1 MNTSSIDKFAAINNL
16 FNERG
21 AELIELNRQHQFETI
36 DLMRS
41 LPTYSS
47 DESLSQY
54 FELYKTIDFAKL
66 ADALHLVTH
75 YGVVS
80 QNRLNNS
87 LSEKEIAK
95 LISRKLQADEYLSAH
110 SLTRFDDRLDEG
122 YPEPVSLKDKS
133 KWYTV
138 ASRFLTNAFKTAKV
152 QINRLSGKLYFTNLD
167 GERVYI
173 EGFSKSSFVNFL
185 EIALHTS
192 KIFDYQIDW
201 TNELLTKYVSHL
213 LESDEF
219 STDSITNDIIQFNDC
234 YVENGEF
241 IKGRYQYIP
250 RFYINFEVYD
260 IVKKRKTF
268 EQIEELDEFL
278 LHLSDYDLDTVKVFL
293 SRMSTFLLNSDK
305 LKTNFSATI
314 NVLYGASGENGKSL
328 FLSIFKQ
335 IFDSN
340 DIMYA
345 GLRDFNN
352 KNYLLPDMCQS
363 LLVLDEDA
371 ADLQLDSA
379 ATSAIK
385 QFTHGQSMRV
395 RSIYEKTRTLRPR
408 AMIIACTNH
417 MPTAVDKSEGFNRRF
432 SIFTQTSKL
441 INRDHSRSDE
451 WFDSIRSD
459 KSVQYLLSL
468 LILAHLDNMER
479 GRLLEN
485 SARMKEINED
495 FVQKNDSAV
504 MYVRSVGLK
513 EIVGKPVK
521 IVRENYEKWCES
533 NGVTALKS
541 KFNTTLESKFNLKAK
556 TVNPTNLTID
566 QSDLLVAGLASSSV
580 RAWVHVD
587 KDIHQKYVDL
597 FKDQSEDLYQIDL
610 ASSERRI
617 VDSVID
623 ALENSDQ
630 IVNYSEDYVKRKI
643 SILMSEELEERTVRI
658 SNLICSRLKKSYRYE
673 MFSAKDL
680 TESEYEKYISIAKN
694 NKSLASALK
703 DARRQVLIFR
713 DKKDSTD
720 EKNKSNS

>member
-1 MNTSSIDKFAAINNL
+1 MTTSSIRKFATINNV

-21 AELIELNRQHQFETI
+21 AELVELNRQPQFETI
-36 DLMRS
+36 ELMRS

-54 FELYKTIDFAKL
+54 FELYKTIDFAKMS
-66 ADALHLVTH
+66 DALHLVTH
-75 YGVVS
+75 YGAVS
-80 QNRLNNS
+80 QNRLNNAS
-87 LSEKEIAK
+87 SEKEAGQ
-95 LISRKLQADEYLSAH
+95 LMMRKLKADEYLSAH

-122 YPEPVSLKDKS
+122 YPEPISLKDKS

-138 ASRFLTNAFKTAKV
+138 ASKFLTNAFKAAKV
-152 QINRLSGKLYFTNLD
+152 QINRLSGKLYFTNLK

-173 EGFSKSSFVNFL
+173 EGFSKSSFISFL
-185 EIALHTS
+185 GIALHTS

-201 TNELLTKYVSHL
+201 TSDLLTKYVTFMIEDDL
-213 LESDEF
+213 F
-219 STDSITNDIIQFNDC
+219 STDSIANDIIQFNDC
-234 YVENGEF
+234 YVKDGIF
-241 IKGRYQYIP
+241 IKGRYDFIP
-250 RFYINFEVYD
+250 RFYINFEVYE

-268 EQIEELDEFL
+268 DQIAELDEFL
-278 LHLSDYDLDTVKVFL
+278 LHLSDYDRDTVKVFL
-293 SRMSTFLLNSDK
+293 SRMSTFLLNSEK

-371 ADLQLDSA
+371 ADLQLDSVS
-379 ATSAIK
+379 TSAIK

-395 RSIYEKTRTLRPR
+395 RSIYEKTKTLRPR

-417 MPTAVDKSEGFNRRF
+417 MPTAVDKSDGFNRRF

-451 WFDSIRSD
+451 WFNALRSD
-459 KSVQYLLSL
+459 DTIKYLLSL
-468 LILAHLDNMER
+468 LILAHLENMSR

-495 FVQKNDSAV
+495 FVEKNDSAV

-521 IVRENYEKWCES
+521 IVRENYEKWCGS

-556 TVNPTNLTID
+556 TVNPANLTID

-610 ASSERRI
+610 SSSERTI
-617 VDSVID
+617 VDAILD
-623 ALENSDQ
+623 ALENSNQ
-630 IVNYSEDYVKRKI
+630 IVDHSEDYVKRKI
-643 SILMSEELEERTVRI
+643 SILMSEESEDRNVRI
-658 SNLICSRLKKSYRYE
+658 SNLICSRLKKSYDYE
-673 MFSAKDL
+673 TCSAKDL
-680 TESEYEKYISIAKN
+680 SESDYDRYISIAKN
-694 NKSLASALK
+694 NDALRSALSDPK
-703 DARRQVLIFR
+703 RQVIIFR
-713 DKKDSTD
+713 DKK
-720 EKNKSNS
+720 

>member
-1 MNTSSIDKFAAINNL
+1 MTKPSIDKFATINTL

-21 AELIELNRQHQFETI
+21 VELVDLGRQSQFETI
-36 DLMRS
+36 ELMRN

-66 ADALHLVTH
+66 SDALHLVTH
-75 YGVVS
+75 YGAVS
-80 QNRLNNS
+80 NDRLNDVS
-87 LSEKEIAK
+87 DEKEAAKLLMRKIQSDLYLSE
-95 LISRKLQADEYLSAH
+95 H
-110 SLTRFDDRLDEG
+110 SLTSFNDRLDEG
-122 YPEPVSLKDKS
+122 YPEPIGLKDRS
-133 KWYTV
+133 KWYSV
-138 ASRFLTNAFKTAKV
+138 ASKFLTNAFKTAKV
-152 QINRLSGKLYFTNLD
+152 KINRLSSKLYFTNFE

-173 EGFSKSSFVNFL
+173 DKFSKSSFVSFL

-201 TNELLTKYVSHL
+201 TTDLLVKYVTFMIEDDL
-213 LESDEF
+213 F
-219 STDSITNDIIQFNDC
+219 STDSISNDIIQYNDC
-234 YVENGEF
+234 YVEDGLFREG
-241 IKGRYQYIP
+241 KYPYIP
-250 RFYINFEVYD
+250 RFYINFDVYD
-260 IVKKRKTF
+260 IVEERKTRKRVA
-268 EQIEELDEFL
+268 EVDEFL
-278 LHLSDYDLDTVKVFL
+278 LHLSDYDHDTVKVLL
-293 SRMSTFLLNSDK
+293 SRMSTFLLNSEK
-305 LKTNFSATI
+305 LKTNYSATI

-379 ATSAIK
+379 STSAIK

-395 RSIYEKTRTLRPR
+395 RSIYEKTKTLQPR

-417 MPTAVDKSEGFNRRF
+417 MPTAVDKSDGFNRRF

-441 INRDHSRSDE
+441 VNRDHLRSDE
-451 WFDSIRSD
+451 WFDALRSD
-459 KSVQYLLSL
+459 EAIEYLLSL
-468 LILAHLDNMER
+468 LILAHLDNMKR

-485 SARMKEINED
+485 SDRMKEINEA
-495 FVQKNDSAV
+495 FIEKNDSAV
-504 MYVRSVGLK
+504 MYVRSAGLK

-521 IVRENYEKWCES
+521 IVRENYERWCEL
-533 NGVTALKS
+533 NGVSALKS

-556 TVNPTNLTID
+556 TVNPSNLTVD
-566 QSDLLVAGLASSSV
+566 ESDLLCAGLSPTSV

-587 KDIHQKYVDL
+587 KDVHQKYVDL
-597 FKDQSEDLYQIDL
+597 SKFQAEDLYQIDL
-610 ASSERRI
+610 SAGEQTI
-617 VDSVID
+617 VDSIIKV
-623 ALENSDQ
+623 LEDSDQ
-630 IVNYSEDYVKRKI
+630 IVNSSEDYVKRKI
-643 SILMSEELEERTVRI
+643 SILMSEESDERI
-658 SNLICSRLKKSYRYE
+658 SRVIDRVRSRLKKSYE
-673 MFSAKDL
+673 TETSLAKDL
-680 TESEYEKYISIAKN
+680 SKSDYDKYISIGKN

-703 DARRQVLIFR
+703 DPRRQVLIYR
-713 DKKDSTD
+713 DKK
-720 EKNKSNS
+720 

>member
-1 MNTSSIDKFAAINNL
+1 MTTSSIRKFATINNV

-21 AELIELNRQHQFETI
+21 AELVELNRQPQFETI
-36 DLMRS
+36 ELMRS

-54 FELYKTIDFAKL
+54 FELYKTIDFAKMS
-66 ADALHLVTH
+66 DALHLVTH
-75 YGVVS
+75 YGAVS
-80 QNRLNNS
+80 QNRLNNAS
-87 LSEKEIAK
+87 SEKEAGQ
-95 LISRKLQADEYLSAH
+95 LMMRKLKADEYLSAH

-122 YPEPVSLKDKS
+122 YPEPISLKDKS

-138 ASRFLTNAFKTAKV
+138 ASKFLTNAFKAAKV
-152 QINRLSGKLYFTNLD
+152 QINRLSGKLYFTNLK

-173 EGFSKSSFVNFL
+173 EGFSKSSFISFL
-185 EIALHTS
+185 GIALHTS

-201 TNELLTKYVSHL
+201 TSDLLTKYVTFMIEDDL
-213 LESDEF
+213 F
-219 STDSITNDIIQFNDC
+219 STDSIANDIIQFNDC
-234 YVENGEF
+234 YVKDGIF
-241 IKGRYQYIP
+241 IKGRYDFIP
-250 RFYINFEVYD
+250 RFYINFEVYE

-268 EQIEELDEFL
+268 DQIAELDEFL
-278 LHLSDYDLDTVKVFL
+278 LHLSDYDRDTVKVFL
-293 SRMSTFLLNSDK
+293 SRMSTFLLNSEK

-363 LLVLDEDA
+363 ILVLDEDA
-371 ADLQLDSA
+371 ADLQLDSVS
-379 ATSAIK
+379 TSAIK

-395 RSIYEKTRTLRPR
+395 RSIYEKTKTLRPR

-417 MPTAVDKSEGFNRRF
+417 MPTAVDKSDGFNRRF

-451 WFDSIRSD
+451 WFNALRSD
-459 KSVQYLLSL
+459 DAIKYLLSL
-468 LILAHLDNMER
+468 LILAHLENMSR

-495 FVQKNDSAV
+495 FVEKNDSAV

-556 TVNPTNLTID
+556 TVNPANLTID

-610 ASSERRI
+610 SSSERTI
-617 VDSVID
+617 VDAILD
-623 ALENSDQ
+623 ALENSNQ
-630 IVNYSEDYVKRKI
+630 IVDHSEDYVKRKI
-643 SILMSEELEERTVRI
+643 SILMSEESEDRNVRI
-658 SNLICSRLKKSYRYE
+658 SNLICSRLKKSYDYE
-673 MFSAKDL
+673 TCSAKDL
-680 TESEYEKYISIAKN
+680 SESDYDRYISIAKN
-694 NKSLASALK
+694 NDALRSALSDPK
-703 DARRQVLIFR
+703 RQVIIFR
-713 DKKDSTD
+713 DKK
-720 EKNKSNS
+720 

>member
-1 MNTSSIDKFAAINNL
+1 MTISGINNL
-16 FNERG
+16 VTINKVFNERG
-21 AELIELNRQHQFETI
+21 AELVEIDKNLQFETI

-41 LPTYSS
+41 LPTYSN

-75 YGVVS
+75 YGAVS
-80 QNRLNNS
+80 QNRLNNVS
-87 LSEKEIAK
+87 SEKDAGK
-95 LISRKLQADEYLSAH
+95 LTMRKLQADEYLSAH

-122 YPEPVSLKDKS
+122 YPEPIGLKDKS
-133 KWYTV
+133 KWYSV
-138 ASRFLTNAFKTAKV
+138 ASKFLTNAFKSANV
-152 QINRLSGKLYFTNLD
+152 QINRLSSKLYFTNLK

-173 EGFSKSSFVNFL
+173 EGFSKSSFVSFL

-201 TNELLTKYVSHL
+201 TNDLLVKYVTFMIEDDL
-213 LESDEF
+213 F
-219 STDSITNDIIQFNDC
+219 STDSIANDIIQFNDC
-234 YVENGEF
+234 YVEDGNFKE
-241 IKGRYQYIP
+241 GRYPYIP
-250 RFYINFEVYD
+250 RFYINFDVYD
-260 IVKKRKTF
+260 IFKERKIRKQVL
-268 EQIEELDEFL
+268 EVDEFL
-278 LHLSDYDLDTVKVFL
+278 LHLCDYDTDTVKVFL
-293 SRMSTFLLNSDK
+293 SRMSTFLMNDDR

-314 NVLYGASGENGKSL
+314 NVLYGASGQNGKSL

-335 IFDSN
+335 IFDTN

-363 LLVLDEDA
+363 LLILDEDA

-395 RSIYEKTRTLRPR
+395 RSIYEKTKTLRPR

-417 MPTAVDKSEGFNRRF
+417 MPTAVDKSDGFNRRF

-441 INRDHSRSDE
+441 VNRDHARSDE
-451 WFDSIRSD
+451 WFDALRSKD
-459 KSVQYLLSL
+459 AIEYLLSL
-468 LILAHLDNMER
+468 LILAHLDNMKR

-504 MYVRSVGLK
+504 MFVRSVGLK
-513 EIVGKPVK
+513 EIIGKPVK
-521 IVRENYEKWCES
+521 LVKENYEKWCED
-533 NGVTALKS
+533 NGVPALKS

-556 TVNPTNLTID
+556 TVNPASLTID
-566 QSDLLVAGLASSSV
+566 QSDLLVSGLASSSV
-580 RAWVHVD
+580 RAWVHSD

-610 ASSERRI
+610 SNREQVI
-617 VDSVID
+617 VDSIVES
-623 ALENSDQ
+623 LETSDQ
-630 IVNYSEDYVKRKI
+630 IFGYSEDYVKRKI
-643 SILMSEELEERTVRI
+643 SILMSEESEERNARI
-658 SNLICSRLKKSYRYE
+658 ISLVCSRLKKNYTFDTHSV
-673 MFSAKDL
+673 KDL
-680 TESEYEKYISIAKN
+680 SKSDRDKYLSISKN
-694 NKSLASALK
+694 NKSLAAALK
-703 DARRQVLIFR
+703 DPRRQVVIYR
-713 DKKDSTD
+713 
-720 EKNKSNS
+720 EKQEVN

>member
-1 MNTSSIDKFAAINNL
+1 MTISSIRKFATINNV

-21 AELIELNRQHQFETI
+21 AELVELNRQPQFETI
-36 DLMRS
+36 ELMRS

-54 FELYKTIDFAKL
+54 FELYKTIDFAKM

-75 YGVVS
+75 YGAVS
-80 QNRLNNS
+80 QNRLNDVS
-87 LSEKEIAK
+87 DEKEAGK
-95 LISRKLQADEYLSAH
+95 LLVRKIQSDAYLSAH
-110 SLTRFDDRLDEG
+110 SMTRFDDRLDEG
-122 YPEPVSLKDKS
+122 YPEPIGLKDKA

-138 ASRFLTNAFKTAKV
+138 ASKFLTNALKAAKV
-152 QINRLSGKLYFTNLD
+152 QINRLSSKLYFTNLK

-173 EGFSKSSFVNFL
+173 EGFSKSSFISFL
-185 EIALHTS
+185 GIALHTS

-201 TNELLTKYVSHL
+201 TSDLLMKYVTFVIEDDL
-213 LESDEF
+213 F
-219 STDSITNDIIQFNDC
+219 STDSIANDVIQFNDC
-234 YVENGEF
+234 YVKDGIF
-241 IKGRYQYIP
+241 IEGRYDFIP

-268 EQIEELDEFL
+268 EQIAELDEFL
-278 LHLSDYDLDTVKVFL
+278 LHLSDYDRDTVKVFL
-293 SRMSTFLLNSDK
+293 SRMSTFLLNSEK

-395 RSIYEKTRTLRPR
+395 RSIYEKTKTLRPR

-441 INRDHSRSDE
+441 INRDHSRSNE

-459 KSVQYLLSL
+459 KSVKYLLSL
-468 LILAHLDNMER
+468 LILAHLDNMKR

-495 FVQKNDSAV
+495 FVEKNDSAV

-521 IVRENYEKWCES
+521 IVREGYEKWCES

-541 KFNTTLESKFNLKAK
+541 KFNTTLETKFNLKAK
-556 TVNPTNLTID
+556 TVNPANLTID

-610 ASSERRI
+610 SSSERTI
-617 VDSVID
+617 VDNILD
-623 ALENSDQ
+623 ALKNSNQ
-630 IVNYSEDYVKRKI
+630 IVDHSEDYVKRKI
-643 SILMSEELEERTVRI
+643 SILMSEESEDRNVRI
-658 SNLICSRLKKSYRYE
+658 SNLICSRLKKSYE
-673 MFSAKDL
+673 HETCSAKDL
-680 TESEYEKYISIAKN
+680 SESDYDLYISIAKN
-694 NKSLASALK
+694 NDALRSALSDPK
-703 DARRQVLIFR
+703 RQVLIFR
-713 DKKDSTD
+713 DKK
-720 EKNKSNS
+720 

>member
-1 MNTSSIDKFAAINNL
+1 MTISSIRKFATINNV

-21 AELIELNRQHQFETI
+21 AELVELNRQPQFETI
-36 DLMRS
+36 ELMRS

-66 ADALHLVTH
+66 SDALHLVTH

-80 QNRLNNS
+80 QNRLNNAS
-87 LSEKEIAK
+87 SEKEIAK
-95 LISRKLQADEYLSAH
+95 LLARKLQADEYLSAH

-122 YPEPVSLKDKS
+122 YPEPISLKDKS

-138 ASRFLTNAFKTAKV
+138 ASKFLTNAFKAAKV
-152 QINRLSGKLYFTNLD
+152 QINRLSSKLYFTNSK

-173 EGFSKSSFVNFL
+173 EGFSKSSFISFL
-185 EIALHTS
+185 GIALHTS

-201 TNELLTKYVSHL
+201 TSDLLTKYVTFMIEDDL
-213 LESDEF
+213 F
-219 STDSITNDIIQFNDC
+219 STDSIANDIIQFNDC
-234 YVENGEF
+234 YVEDGIF
-241 IKGRYQYIP
+241 KKGKYQYIP
-250 RFYINFEVYD
+250 RFYINFTVYD
-260 IVKKRKTF
+260 IIKKRKTR
-268 EQIEELDEFL
+268 EQVLELDEFL
-278 LHLSDYDLDTVKVFL
+278 LHLSDYDPDTVKVFL

-395 RSIYEKTRTLRPR
+395 RSIYEKTKTLRPR

-417 MPTAVDKSEGFNRRF
+417 MPTAVDKSDGFNRRF

-495 FVQKNDSAV
+495 FVAKNDSAV

-521 IVRENYEKWCES
+521 LVKENYEKWCET
-533 NGVTALKS
+533 NGVSALKS
-541 KFNTTLESKFNLKAK
+541 KFNTTLESKFGLKAK
-556 TVNPTNLTID
+556 TVNPASLTID
-566 QSDLLVAGLASSSV
+566 QSDLLVAGLSSASV

-597 FKDQSEDLYQIDL
+597 FKDQSEELYRIDL
-610 ASSERRI
+610 SSSERDLVDCI
-617 VDSVID
+617 VDS
-623 ALENSDQ
+623 LEKSDQ
-630 IVNYSEDYVKRKI
+630 IDGSSEDYVKRKI
-643 SILMSEELEERTVRI
+643 SILMSENSEERISRI
-658 SNLICSRLKKSYRYE
+658 INLVCSRLRKSYDYE
-673 MFSAKDL
+673 TCLAKDL
-680 TESEYEKYISIAKN
+680 SEFEYDRYISIAKN
-694 NKSLASALK
+694 NDALRSALS
-703 DARRQVLIFR
+703 DQNRRVIIFR
-713 DKKDSTD
+713 EKKRT
-720 EKNKSNS
+720 KSNE

>member
-1 MNTSSIDKFAAINNL
+1 MTISGINNL
-16 FNERG
+16 VTINKVFNERG
-21 AELIELNRQHQFETI
+21 AELVEIDKNLQFETI

-41 LPTYSS
+41 LPTYSN

-75 YGVVS
+75 YGAVS
-80 QNRLNNS
+80 QNRLNNVS
-87 LSEKEIAK
+87 SEKEAGK
-95 LISRKLQADEYLSAH
+95 LTMRKLQADEYLSAH

-122 YPEPVSLKDKS
+122 YPEPIGLKDKS
-133 KWYTV
+133 KWYSV
-138 ASRFLTNAFKTAKV
+138 ASKFLTNAFKSANV
-152 QINRLSGKLYFTNLD
+152 QINRLSSKLYFTNLK

-173 EGFSKSSFVNFL
+173 EGFSKSSFVSFL

-201 TNELLTKYVSHL
+201 TNDLLVKYVTFMIEDDL
-213 LESDEF
+213 F
-219 STDSITNDIIQFNDC
+219 STDSIANDIIQFNDC
-234 YVENGEF
+234 YVEDGNFKE
-241 IKGRYQYIP
+241 GRYPYIP
-250 RFYINFEVYD
+250 RFYINFDVYD
-260 IVKKRKTF
+260 IFKERKIRKQVL
-268 EQIEELDEFL
+268 EVDEFL
-278 LHLSDYDLDTVKVFL
+278 LHLCDYDTDTVKVFL
-293 SRMSTFLLNSDK
+293 SRMSTFLMNDDR

-314 NVLYGASGENGKSL
+314 NVLYRASGQNGKSL

-335 IFDSN
+335 IFDTN

-363 LLVLDEDA
+363 LLILDEDA

-395 RSIYEKTRTLRPR
+395 RSIYEKTKTLRPR

-417 MPTAVDKSEGFNRRF
+417 MPTAVDKSDGFNRRF

-441 INRDHSRSDE
+441 VNRDHARSDE
-451 WFDSIRSD
+451 WFDALRSKD
-459 KSVQYLLSL
+459 AIEYLLSL
-468 LILAHLDNMER
+468 LILAHLDNMKR

-495 FVQKNDSAV
+495 FVQKNDSSV
-504 MYVRSVGLK
+504 MFVRSVGLK
-513 EIVGKPVK
+513 EIIGKPVK
-521 IVRENYEKWCES
+521 LVKENYEKWCED
-533 NGVTALKS
+533 NGVPALKS

-556 TVNPTNLTID
+556 TVNPASLTID
-566 QSDLLVAGLASSSV
+566 QSDLLVSGLASSSV
-580 RAWVHVD
+580 RAWVHSD

-610 ASSERRI
+610 SNREQVI
-617 VDSVID
+617 VDSIVES
-623 ALENSDQ
+623 LETSDQ
-630 IVNYSEDYVKRKI
+630 IFGYSEDYVKRKI
-643 SILMSEELEERTVRI
+643 SILMSEESEERNARI
-658 SNLICSRLKKSYRYE
+658 ISLVCSRLKKNYTFDTHSV
-673 MFSAKDL
+673 KDL
-680 TESEYEKYISIAKN
+680 SKSDRDKYLSIGKN
-694 NKSLASALK
+694 NKSLAEALK
-703 DARRQVLIFR
+703 DPRRQVVIYR
-713 DKKDSTD
+713 
-720 EKNKSNS
+720 EKQEVN

>member
-1 MNTSSIDKFAAINNL
+1 MTVISISKFVTIDKV

-21 AELIELNRQHQFETI
+21 AELVEMHRQSQFETI
-36 DLMRS
+36 ELMRS

-66 ADALHLVTH
+66 SDALHLVTH
-75 YGVVS
+75 YGAVS
-80 QNRLNNS
+80 QNRLNNVS
-87 LSEKEIAK
+87 DEKEAGR
-95 LISRKLQADEYLSAH
+95 LMMRKLQSDEYLSAY

-122 YPEPVSLKDKS
+122 YPEPIGLKDKS
-133 KWYTV
+133 KWYSV
-138 ASRFLTNAFKTAKV
+138 ASNFLTNAFKTAKV
-152 QINRLSGKLYFTNLD
+152 QINRLSGKLYFTNLK

-173 EGFSKSSFVNFL
+173 EGFSKSSFVSFL
-185 EIALHTS
+185 GIALHTS
-192 KIFDYQIDW
+192 KLFDYQIDW
-201 TNELLTKYVSHL
+201 TSDLLSKYVTFMIEDDL
-213 LESDEF
+213 F
-219 STDSITNDIIQFNDC
+219 STDSINNDIIQFNDC
-234 YVENGEF
+234 YVEDGKFKEG
-241 IKGRYQYIP
+241 KYPHIP
-250 RFYINFEVYD
+250 RFYINFDVYD
-260 IVKKRKTF
+260 IVEERKTRK
-268 EQIEELDEFL
+268 QISEVDEFL
-278 LHLSDYDLDTVKVFL
+278 LHLSDYDRDTVNVFL
-293 SRMSTFLLNSDK
+293 SRMSTFLLNSEK
-305 LKTNFSATI
+305 LKSNFASTV
-314 NVLYGASGENGKSL
+314 NVLYGASGANGKSL

-385 QFTHGQSMRV
+385 QFTHGQTMRV

-441 INRDHSRSDE
+441 INRDHSRSDT
-451 WFDSIRSD
+451 WFDTLRSNESIE
-459 KSVQYLLSL
+459 YLLSL
-468 LILAHLDNMER
+468 LISAHLDNMKR

-495 FVQKNDSAV
+495 FVEKNDSAV

-521 IVRENYEKWCES
+521 LVKEHYETWCET

-541 KFNTTLESKFNLKAK
+541 KFNTTLESKFGLKAK
-556 TVNPTNLTID
+556 TINSSNLTID
-566 QSDLLVAGLASSSV
+566 QSDLLVSGLSSHSV

-587 KDIHQKYVDL
+587 KDVHQKYVDL
-597 FKDQSEDLYQIDL
+597 FRDVAEDLYQVDL
-610 ASSERRI
+610 SSSEQSI
-617 VDSVID
+617 VDSILE
-623 ALENSDQ
+623 ALERSDQ
-630 IVNYSEDYVKRKI
+630 IVGNSEDFVKRKI
-643 SILMSEELEERTVRI
+643 SILMSEESEERNSLIISLVCSKLRKSHSTEICTVQDL
-658 SNLICSRLKKSYRYE
+658 SDSEFSR
-673 MFSAKDL
+673 
-680 TESEYEKYISIAKN
+680 YISIASN
-694 NKSLASALK
+694 NDALLSALS
-703 DARRQVLIFR
+703 DRNREVLIFR
-713 DKKDSTD
+713 DKK
-720 EKNKSNS
+720 